1 MDKVLLILPK
11 PVGFNRLQLLDR
23 ELIPWLLLLATEF
36 PTYGE
41 VLFLGGCGSQQIS
54 HL

>member
-23 ELIPWLLLLATEF
+23 ELIPWLLLSF
-36 PTYGE
+36 PLTARFYFWVGVE
-41 VLFLGGCGSQQIS
+41 ANK
-54 HL
+54 